1 MTLLLLT
8 PSYAPYIH
16 PRAHRWTAIA
26 EYWAAQ
32 GHRVLVVTARVKNQ
46 PNEEFRNGVE
56 VFRTGFDSLK
66 TMLAHGLPGLP
77 DRGRVGGRL
86 ANGTWPWRLAERLYQ
101 SGWKNICFPDDALF
115 WRKPAIRKARAILRN
130 VAVDAIVSVS
140 LPITAHRVA
149 AALKNEDLFW
159 LADVGDPFAAPG
171 WEICNPVLYRARAK
185 LLESG
190 LMKAADAIVVTN
202 DNLKSWFKSVYDV
215 NDVHVVPPLLHPAI
229 HMGVA
234 PSPKRP
240 GDALHFGYFGAFYPP
255 VREPYEMVAFFM
267 ALRTYLPAFTLH
279 VYGELLP
286 RYVPLLAR
294 QDWIRLHG
302 LQPRETAQKAMFE
315 MDVLVNVGN
324 QNPHLLPSKSVHY
337 LLSGRPILH
346 LQSLEKDAFTTFISD
361 QAPLLHI
368 RDTGDIDPAAIIRWF
383 YNSCASS
390 QYTFDPK
397 PYTVRTVA
405 DAYLSILLKRM
416 E

>member
-1 MTLLLLT
+1 MTILLLA
-8 PSYAPYIH
+8 PFYAPYIH

-32 GHRVLVVTARVKNQ
+32 GHQVLVLTARVQGHANK
-46 PNEEFRNGVE
+46 ELIGGVE
-56 VFRTGFDSLK
+56 VHRVGFDSLK
-66 TMLAHGLPGLP
+66 TMLAHGVLVVPKQ
-77 DRGRVGGRL
+77 GRVG
-86 ANGTWPWRLAERLYQ
+86 AQPPNGAWLWRVAERLYQ

-130 VAVDAIVSVS
+130 VAVEAIVSVS

-171 WEICNPVLYRARAK
+171 WEICNPVMYRARAK
-185 LLESG
+185 QLESG
-190 LMKAADAIVVTN
+190 LMEAADAVVVTN
-202 DNLKSWFKSVYDV
+202 GNLRSWFKSVYDV
-215 NDVHVVPPLLHPAI
+215 ESVHVVPPLLHPAI
-229 HMGVA
+229 YTGGLPA
-234 PSPKRP
+234 SKQP
-240 GDALHFGYFGAFYPP
+240 GDELHFGYFGAFYPP
-255 VREPYEMVAFFM
+255 VREPYEMVAFFK
-267 ALRTYLPAFTLH
+267 ALRAYLPNFTLH

-315 MDVLVNVGN
+315 MDVLINVGN
-324 QNPHLLPSKSVHY
+324 QNPHLLPSKSVNY

-368 RDTGDIDPAAIIRWF
+368 RDAGDIDPAAIIRWF
-383 YNSCASS
+383 YNSYASS

-397 PYTVRTVA
+397 PYSVRAVA
-405 DAYLSILLKRM
+405 DAYLNILLKRM